1 MNKIE
6 RANLI
11 LNNLNIIYPKT
22 RIPLKHKSIFELL
35 IAVVLSAQ
43 CTDERVNKV
52 TPLLFAKANNPFK
65 MQNIKQV
72 ATYSMMIIWVAFL
85 VNLISPI
92 GGNLGLGIYWLGV
105 VMLALHVFELVVVY
119 SKLKAINHGTT
130 KDVINVLAFGVL
142 YWKPLLSK

>member
-1 MNKIE
+1 MLAI
-6 RANLI
+6 
-11 LNNLNIIYPKT
+11 
-22 RIPLKHKSIFELL
+22 
-35 IAVVLSAQ
+35 LSAKP
-43 CTDERVNKV
+43 TRDN
-52 TPLLFAKANNPFK
+52 FK

-92 GGNLGLGIYWLGV
+92 GGNLGVGIYWLGV